1 MANRGGHC
9 LLLVAI
15 AALLTLG
22 AVPPVQGRLLDKE
35 RAELDAREQDEVEKT
50 ATTAVNSMATDEDDS
65 LLLVNIVNAPR
76 NAQEAKYMMM
86 CTSESCPVPGYVPPP
101 ATT

>member
-35 RAELDAREQDEVEKT
+35 RAELHLREQDEVEKT
-50 ATTAVNSMATDEDDS
+50 AMTVVNSTASSRAQCGS
-65 LLLVNIVNAPR
+65 LPI
-76 NAQEAKYMMM
+76 
-86 CTSESCPVPGYVPPP
+86 SS
-101 ATT
+101 